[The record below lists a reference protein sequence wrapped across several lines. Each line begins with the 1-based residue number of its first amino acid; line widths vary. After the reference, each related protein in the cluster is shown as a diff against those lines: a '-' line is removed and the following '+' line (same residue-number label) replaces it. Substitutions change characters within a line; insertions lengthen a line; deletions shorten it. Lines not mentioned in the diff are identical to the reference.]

1 MNRLLLAALF
11 VAAFSL
17 PSFSQESFDPATL
30 MPADTVLYGEV
41 DAAAAVRGFVASDVM
56 RILYADEFKSF
67 FGPIREKAPDKPEDI
82 VKPMLDYVKG
92 RAAVGISGIA
102 LRMRKFDGTYESVRI
117 APDAPV
123 NADLLRKML
132 RTSFMPWR
140 SVPIILDFEGVAV
153 IEPGPELRKRFNAFL
168 ENPPMPFKHKFVQRG
183 ARQILEIEFEPFQP
197 ERDGPYYAPHFYAD
211 MTGDRWIIA
220 TSPALLATAAAK
232 QGGMARRTSL
242 ATDVQFAEQR
252 ARHTSGERLAFLY
265 ADVARLWKMAKPVLP
280 PAGYQF
286 LDEEGLGSVRALC
299 LGMSSV
305 EGGARESFGIALREN
320 PQGIWRMLDA
330 MAPGLES
337 VKKAPAR
344 TRGIIAAKFDAKLFM
359 QRLDEWLGQLVPG
372 AEAQVRGFWAR
383 GALAVGLDLER
394 DIVDAIGDE
403 TALLLYPPGA
413 AGLPIPDL
421 ALDVAVR
428 DEKAFRGFIM
438 KMQVLLAGTGL
449 VRLDPK
455 KMRDDVEGWQLFWTA
470 PMNAPK
476 FRIHEGHF
484 IGSTN
489 PLILRRW
496 IADWAGPEKTL
507 RKDNEVFAKVMM
519 GLNGGD
525 VDSLCALVY
534 GDIRSYLPVLV
545 SFAAGM
551 GALDEDMFNS
561 NPMPD
566 LKKMA
571 SMTSG
576 FALGLRRDKQGI
588 VLDSFGP
595 GGMLSGFMSMVFLFV
610 REVAAIGVP
619 VPVR

>member
-1 MNRLLLAALF
+1 MNRILLAALF
-11 VAAFSL
+11 VAILSL
-17 PSFSQESFDPATL
+17 PGFAQDTFDPATL

-41 DAAAAVRGFVASDVM
+41 DAAAAVRGFVSSDFM
-56 RILYADEFKSF
+56 RILYADEFKNF
-67 FGPIREKAPDKPEDI
+67 FGPIRANLPDKPEEI
-82 VKPMLDYVKG
+82 VQPMLDYVKG
-92 RAAVGISGIA
+92 HAAVGVSGIA
-102 LRMRKFDGTYESVRI
+102 LRMRQFDGTYESVRI

-140 SVPIILDFEGVAV
+140 SAPIILDFEGVAV
-153 IEPGPELRKRFNAFL
+153 IEPGPELRKQFNAFL
-168 ENPPMPFKHKFVQRG
+168 ENPPVPFKHKFVQRG
-183 ARQILEIEFEPFQP
+183 ARQVFEIEFEPFQP
-197 ERDGPYYAPHFYAD
+197 DRDGPYYAPHLYAD

-220 TSPALLATAAAK
+220 TSPALLATATAK
-232 QGGMARRTSL
+232 ARRTSL

-252 ARHTSGERLAFLY
+252 ARHTSGDRAAFFY

-299 LGMSSV
+299 LGMSMV
-305 EGGARESFGIALREN
+305 EGGARESFGIALTEE
-320 PQGIWRMLDA
+320 PKGIWRLLDA
-330 MAPGLES
+330 AAPGLATLAR
-337 VKKAPAR
+337 APVQ
-344 TRGIIAAKFDAKLFM
+344 TRGVIAAKFDAKLFM

-372 AEAQVRGFWAR
+372 AETQVRGFWAR
-383 GALAVGLDLER
+383 GALAAGLDLER
-394 DIVDAIGDE
+394 DIVEAIGDE

-421 ALDVAVR
+421 SLDVAVR
-428 DEKAFRGFIM
+428 DEKAFRGFLA
-438 KMQVLLAGTGL
+438 KMQVLLAGTGV

-496 IADWAGPEKTL
+496 VADWAGPEKTL
-507 RKDNEVFAKVMM
+507 AKDNEVFAKVMR

-545 SFAAGM
+545 SFAAGI
-551 GALDEDMFNS
+551 GLLDEDMFNPK
-561 NPMPD
+561 PMPD

-588 VLDSFGP
+588 VLDTFGP
-595 GGMLSGFMSMVFLFV
+595 GGMFSGLTSVMFLAV
-610 REVAAIGVP
+610 RDVAMAVP
-619 VPVR
+619 VEIPVR